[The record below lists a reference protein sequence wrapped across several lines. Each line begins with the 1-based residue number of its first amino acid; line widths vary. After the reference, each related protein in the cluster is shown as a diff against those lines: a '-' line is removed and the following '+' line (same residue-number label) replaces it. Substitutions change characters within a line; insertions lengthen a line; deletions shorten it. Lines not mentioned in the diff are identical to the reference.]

1 MKKLI
6 LSITTI
12 LIIGVSSLSANTD
25 TINTVKAREVF
36 KKEFPNAESAKW
48 SKEGGYTKVSFLL
61 YGKGAFALFTPEGD
75 LMGTVR
81 NMFYAETPIN
91 VITSFEKRFKNPKV
105 YSIVEINCEKG
116 ISYRLLFDNE
126 QKRYEATINNDGT
139 LGKVHRIK

>member
-6 LSITTI
+6 LSIAAT
-12 LIIGVSSLSANTD
+12 LIIFASDVSANTGIID
-25 TINTVKAREVF
+25 TAKAQEVF
-36 KKEFPNAESAKW
+36 KKEFPNAESAQW
-48 SKEGGYTKVSFLL
+48 SKDGIYIKVSFLL

-81 NMFYAETPIN
+81 NMFYTETPIN

-105 YSIVEINCEKG
+105 YSIVEINCESG

-126 QKRYEATINNDGT
+126 EKRYEATINSDGT
-139 LGKVHRIK
+139 ISKVQRIK

>member
-12 LIIGVSSLSANTD
+12 LLISVSALSANTN
-25 TINTVKAREVF
+25 TIDTVKAREVF
-36 KKEFPNAESAKW
+36 NKEFPNAESAKW
-48 SKEGGYTKVSFLL
+48 SMEGDYTKVSFLL
-61 YGKGAFALFTPEGD
+61 YGKCAFALFTPEGD

-105 YSIVEINCEKG
+105 YSIVEINCKNG

-126 QKRYEATINNDGT
+126 QKRYEATINNDGS
-139 LGKVHRIK
+139 LSKVQRIK

>member
-6 LSITTI
+6 LSIAATLILCVSFVSADTGTI
-12 LIIGVSSLSANTD
+12 D
-25 TINTVKAREVF
+25 TVKAREVF
-36 KKEFPNAESAKW
+36 KKEFPNAESVQW
-48 SKEGGYTKVSFLL
+48 SKEGIYTKVSFLL
-61 YGKGAFALFTPEGD
+61 YGKRAFALFTPEGD

-105 YSIVEINCEKG
+105 YSIVEINCESG

-126 QKRYEATINNDGT
+126 EKRYEATLNNDGT
-139 LGKVHRIK
+139 IGKVQRIK